1 MQRPPTHLNHQRE
14 RRQRAA
20 ARGSARARTTGM
32 ATEGGLRCS
41 ARLAAYGIALLI
53 GWTAVLGFLA
63 QPLGVNFSPKLSG
76 LSSELSHSED
86 GPPAALGQLPGGAG
100 AVASTP
106 SYNPNSVPELQKAA
120 SLLLVPE
127 KQRGPL
133 ATLVRDMSSAL
144 AKQAREEEETQRKIV
159 LLQPAVSNYNPGDAE
174 QLSKAAVDA
183 ATPGEVPG
191 ALSKLLRDLGKTV
204 ADQQAARR
212 GIDVRLSRAEAK
224 AERSSSRLRTLRQD
238 ALQGRSGVV
247 RISLLFGQLADEIE
261 QALEEATE
269 RAIEQAAAEAG
280 KPRPAGLA
288 PLPPPSER
296 WQATLGELR
305 GAVEAEQRAATETN
319 ASAHAELQALRLT
332 SAANA
337 TRLAEHAGRLEEE
350 LSSLRATHASHS
362 APPSLAAPPLAA
374 ALAGGGLAGGGLAAD
389 PAPPSDRLPAPYD
402 GRVTTSQPTA
412 PVGVGGGAS
421 PEKDGA
427 YRGMRPPEG
436 STAVLDYL
444 ADATAVG
451 APAATAQAVPLAAEQ
466 AAPRQTA
473 PIAAQQLSG
482 APPLTTTPTTA
493 SGTTS
498 APGTSAPKS
507 TIAQPSSPD
516 AAAPPQ
522 SAAAVTEAVAAP
534 AVTNP
539 CAGKRCPPRYDM
551 VDRGDHCTCRPASAP
566 PDGREV

>member
-1 MQRPPTHLNHQRE
+1 
-14 RRQRAA
+14 
-20 ARGSARARTTGM
+20 M

-76 LSSELSHSED
+76 LSSELSRSED

-127 KQRGPL
+127 KQAREAPL

-144 AKQAREEEETQRKIV
+144 AKQAREEEETQRKLV
-159 LLQPAVSNYNPGDAE
+159 LLQPAVSNYNPADAE

-224 AERSSSRLRTLRQD
+224 AERASSRLRTLRQD
-238 ALQGRSGVV
+238 AMQGRSGVV

-288 PLPPPSER
+288 QLPPPSER

-305 GAVEAEQRAATETN
+305 GAVEAEQRAATEAN

-412 PVGVGGGAS
+412 PVGVDGGAS

-427 YRGMRPPEG
+427 YRGVRPPEG

-451 APAATAQAVPLAAEQ
+451 APAATAQAAPLAAQ
-466 AAPRQTA
+466 TAPRQTA
-473 PIAAQQLSG
+473 PLAAQQLSS
-482 APPLTTTPTTA
+482 APPLTTAPTTA
-493 SGTTS
+493 PGTTS
-498 APGTSAPKS
+498 APGTSAPES
-507 TIAQPSSPD
+507 TSAQPSSPD

-522 SAAAVTEAVAAP
+522 SAAAVAEAVAAP

>member
-1 MQRPPTHLNHQRE
+1 MGWTG
-14 RRQRAA
+14 RRLGAE
-20 ARGSARARTTGM
+20 SARAQARVRVDGM

-76 LSSELSHSED
+76 LSSELSRSED
-86 GPPAALGQLPGGAG
+86 GPPAALGQPPGGAG

-144 AKQAREEEETQRKIV
+144 AKQAREEEETQRKLV
-159 LLQPAVSNYNPGDAE
+159 LLQPAVSNYNPADAE

-224 AERSSSRLRTLRQD
+224 AERASSRLRTLRQD
-238 ALQGRSGVV
+238 AMLGRSGVV

-288 PLPPPSER
+288 QLPPPSER

-305 GAVEAEQRAATETN
+305 GAVEAEQRAATEAN

-350 LSSLRATHASHS
+350 LSSLRAAHASHS

-374 ALAGGGLAGGGLAAD
+374 ALARGGLAAD

-427 YRGMRPPEG
+427 YRGVRPPEG

-451 APAATAQAVPLAAEQ
+451 APAATAQAAPLAAQ
-466 AAPRQTA
+466 TAPRQTA
-473 PIAAQQLSG
+473 PLAAQQLSS
-482 APPLTTTPTTA
+482 APPLTTAPTTA
-493 SGTTS
+493 PGTTS
-498 APGTSAPKS
+498 APGTSAPES
-507 TIAQPSSPD
+507 TSAQPSSPD

-522 SAAAVTEAVAAP
+522 SAAAVAEAVAAP
-534 AVTNP
+534 AVNP

>member
-1 MQRPPTHLNHQRE
+1 
-14 RRQRAA
+14 
-20 ARGSARARTTGM
+20 M

-76 LSSELSHSED
+76 LSSELSRSED
-86 GPPAALGQLPGGAG
+86 GPPAALGQPPGGAG

-144 AKQAREEEETQRKIV
+144 AKQAREEEETQRKLV
-159 LLQPAVSNYNPGDAE
+159 LLQPAVSNYNPADAE

-204 ADQQAARR
+204 AEQQAARR
-212 GIDVRLSRAEAK
+212 GINVRLSRAEAK
-224 AERSSSRLRTLRQD
+224 AERASSRLRTLRQD
-238 ALQGRSGVV
+238 AMLGRSGVV

-288 PLPPPSER
+288 QLPPPSER

-305 GAVEAEQRAATETN
+305 GAVEAEQRAATEAN

-350 LSSLRATHASHS
+350 LSSLRAAHASHS

-374 ALAGGGLAGGGLAAD
+374 ALARGGLAAD

-427 YRGMRPPEG
+427 YRGVRPPEG

-451 APAATAQAVPLAAEQ
+451 APAATAQAAPLAAEQ
-466 AAPRQTA
+466 AAPGQSAPRQTA
-473 PIAAQQLSG
+473 PLAAQQLSS
-482 APPLTTTPTTA
+482 APPLTTAPTTA
-493 SGTTS
+493 PGTTS
-498 APGTSAPKS
+498 APGTSAPES
-507 TIAQPSSPD
+507 TSAQPSSPD

-522 SAAAVTEAVAAP
+522 SAAAVAEAVEVAAP
-534 AVTNP
+534 AVRTNP

>member
-1 MQRPPTHLNHQRE
+1 MGWTG
-14 RRQRAA
+14 RRLGAD
-20 ARGSARARTTGM
+20 SARAQARVHVDGM

-76 LSSELSHSED
+76 LSSELSRSED
-86 GPPAALGQLPGGAG
+86 GPPAALGQPPGGAG

-144 AKQAREEEETQRKIV
+144 AKQAREEEETQRKLV
-159 LLQPAVSNYNPGDAE
+159 LLQPAVSNYNPADAE

-224 AERSSSRLRTLRQD
+224 AERASSRLRTLRQD
-238 ALQGRSGVV
+238 AMQGRSGVV

-288 PLPPPSER
+288 QLPPPSER

-305 GAVEAEQRAATETN
+305 GAVEAEQRAATEAN

-374 ALAGGGLAGGGLAAD
+374 ALAGGGLAAD

-427 YRGMRPPEG
+427 YRGVRPPEG

-451 APAATAQAVPLAAEQ
+451 APAATAQAAPLAAEQ
-466 AAPRQTA
+466 AAAPRQSAPRQTA
-473 PIAAQQLSG
+473 PLAAQQLSS
-482 APPLTTTPTTA
+482 APPLTTAPTTA
-493 SGTTS
+493 PGTTS
-498 APGTSAPKS
+498 APGTSAPES
-507 TIAQPSSPD
+507 TSAQPSSPD

-522 SAAAVTEAVAAP
+522 SAAAVAEAVAAP
-534 AVTNP
+534 AVNP